1 VNVLAL
7 AALNLWRR
15 PLPQVLKEKIME
27 PIGASNTWRWFGYDN
42 AWVVIDGQQMQS
54 VTGGGHWGGGL
65 FINAYDMA
73 RFGYLTLHRGKWRD
87 RQLLSENWVNM
98 ALTPTGL
105 QSPYG
110 YINYFLN
117 TDRKQWPSAP
127 GTAFMHN
134 GNGLNMIYVDPEH
147 DLVAVVRWIDNNA
160 VDGFLKRLIGAVV
173 AKG

>member
-1 VNVLAL
+1 MVKLLLQCTQSRAQDSLLGPCKAL
-7 AALNLWRR
+7 R
-15 PLPQVLKEKIME
+15 
-27 PIGASNTWRWFGYDN
+27 
-42 AWVVIDGQQMQS
+42 
-54 VTGGGHWGGGL
+54 
-65 FINAYDMA
+65 
-73 RFGYLTLHRGKWRD
+73 WRD
-87 RQLLSENWVNM
+87 RQLLSESWVNM

-110 YINYFLN
+110 FINYFLN

-173 AKG
+173 AKS

>member
-1 VNVLAL
+1 
-7 AALNLWRR
+7 
-15 PLPQVLKEKIME
+15 
-27 PIGASNTWRWFGYDN
+27 WRWFGYDN
-42 AWVVIDGQQMQS
+42 AWVVIDGQPVQS
-54 VTGGGHWGGGL
+54 VTGGGHWGGGM

-73 RFGYLTLHRGKWRD
+73 RFGYLTLRRGKWGD
-87 RQLLSENWVNM
+87 RQLLSETWVNM

-110 YINYFLN
+110 FINYFLN

-134 GNGLNMIYVDPEH
+134 GNGLNMIYVDPEN

-160 VDGFLKRLIGAVV
+160 VDGFLKRLIAAVS
-173 AKG
+173 AKS